1 VHAFG
6 LSGQAYP
13 LAELKRMLAAAGLT
27 LTSAFGDWKDTPAQR
42 DSRLYVLL
50 ASKPS

>member
-1 VHAFG
+1 
-6 LSGQAYP
+6 
-13 LAELKRMLAAAGLT
+13 MLAAAGLT